1 MLPAGMSTVSDSGLV
16 KGREEFADF
25 LKLSANFGQAVDSY
39 ASGDIDC
46 NGTVN
51 FADFLTFSGNFGK
64 SSGGGVAA
72 AVPEPSSLALLGIG
86 SLLFGLMR
94 RRRN

>member
-1 MLPAGMSTVSDSGLV
+1 MSTKIPEILAAQGLLE
-16 KGREEFADF
+16 GDF
-25 LKLSANFGQAVDSY
+25 DG
-39 ASGDIDC
+39 

-51 FADFLTFSGNFGK
+51 FADFLALSGNFGK
-64 SSGGGVAA
+64 SSGGVAA

-86 SLLFGLMR
+86 SLLFGMMR